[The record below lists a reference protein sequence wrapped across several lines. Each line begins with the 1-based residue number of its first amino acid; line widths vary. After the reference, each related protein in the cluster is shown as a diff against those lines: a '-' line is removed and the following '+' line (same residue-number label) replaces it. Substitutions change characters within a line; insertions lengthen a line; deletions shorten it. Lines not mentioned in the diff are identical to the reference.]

1 MVLKFF
7 FVGIFFCVLF
17 WGFFWGGDGWFFL
30 VLFWGLFV
38 YLFRGF
44 FVVLGSLSLPAQFKV
59 KHLTFIVFASIEIYK
74 VLII

>member
-1 MVLKFF
+1 MFRFGVFF
-7 FVGIFFCVLF
+7 
-17 WGFFWGGDGWFFL
+17 GGGGWLVFL